1 MTNKSMEIL
10 NRRTRIRRS
19 LLRNESLKAIAAA
32 EGIAVQGIYRLAI
45 RWKIPILRGIPQCL
59 PAWGLQ

>member
-32 EGIAVQGIYRLAI
+32 ERIAVGSIYRLA
-45 RWKIPILRGIPQCL
+45 RGWKIPILGNYIHDYSRKY
-59 PAWGLQ
+59 